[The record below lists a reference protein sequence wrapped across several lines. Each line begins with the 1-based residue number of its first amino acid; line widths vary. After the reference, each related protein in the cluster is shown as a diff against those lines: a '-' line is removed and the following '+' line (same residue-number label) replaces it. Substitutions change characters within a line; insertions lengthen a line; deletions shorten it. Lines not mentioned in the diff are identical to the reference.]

1 MENENNAKLPN
12 ICPDGYKKIEPRFW
26 GKNYNKESLGPLI
39 YLIHER
45 NLGIIYIGKQTNS
58 TRIADFLK
66 CYLALRKLF
75 KSAKNGL
82 TIEAFE
88 GNVETYETDGYG
100 DGFNIISGLTND
112 LTQVLK
118 LARLCKEKKVDF
130 DKLSF
135 SICVRHLP
143 KEELESEE
151 KRSIKELKPLLNSQ
165 LKNGRSSFN
174 KYIMVLRE
182 VVQ

>member
-1 MENENNAKLPN
+1 MENEDEAKLPN
-12 ICPDGYKKIEPRFW
+12 ICLDGYKKIEPKFW
-26 GKNYNKESLGPLI
+26 GKNYNKDSSGSLI

-45 NLGIIYIGKQTNS
+45 SLGIIYIGKQTNS

-82 TIEAFE
+82 TIEAFD
-88 GNVETYETDGYG
+88 GKVETYETDGYG
-100 DGFNIISGLTND
+100 DGFNIISGLSDD
-112 LTQVLK
+112 LTPVLA

-130 DKLSF
+130 DTLSF

-143 KEELESEE
+143 KEE
-151 KRSIKELKPLLNSQ
+151 KRLIKELKPPLNSQ
-165 LKNGRSSFN
+165 LK
-174 KYIMVLRE
+174 MDT
-182 VVQ
+182 